1 MENLHL
7 KYFLHYILVVFDQGA
22 EEDSS
27 DDDDDDSDD
36 SDEMDTT
43 AGDLDSTTNFAE
55 EVCFQT

>member
-1 MENLHL
+1 M
-7 KYFLHYILVVFDQGA
+7 FDQGA

-55 EVCFQT
+55 EVLFSNII

>member
-1 MENLHL
+1 M
-7 KYFLHYILVVFDQGA
+7 FDQGA

-27 DDDDDDSDD
+27 DDDDDDDSDD

>member
-1 MENLHL
+1 
-7 KYFLHYILVVFDQGA
+7 VFDQGA

-27 DDDDDDSDD
+27 DDDSDD

-55 EVCFQT
+55 EVCFLT

>member
-1 MENLHL
+1 M
-7 KYFLHYILVVFDQGA
+7 FDQGA

-27 DDDDDDSDD
+27 DDDSDD

-55 EVCFQT
+55 EVLFSNII